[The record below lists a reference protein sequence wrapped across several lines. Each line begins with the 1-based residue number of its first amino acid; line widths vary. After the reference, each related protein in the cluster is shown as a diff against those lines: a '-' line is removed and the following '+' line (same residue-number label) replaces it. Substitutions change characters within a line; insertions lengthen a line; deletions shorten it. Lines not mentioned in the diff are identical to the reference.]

1 LADVFPFRAIWF
13 PTHTAGVAHW
23 SSESVEPLSRFC
35 TAGTASQDNT
45 PWPQESPDE
54 KEGLF
59 IYRQDFKTEAGLDKS
74 RLGLIG
80 LLDCAG
86 DAKIYTTQDTEPF
99 GVEACI
105 EGITKTG
112 VQESPVIAGVEDV
125 HFELEK
131 LLERGMASNRPPD
144 VELEPSEGEH
154 RIWKI
159 EDPTLIEDVRAF
171 FRGKD
176 CFLLDGLHTYRAL
189 RRLCDREG
197 SGQEKGGP
205 DAPAPLCPM
214 TMFLN
219 YLDFGVNFRGVSVLI
234 KEMADFSINDLA
246 LRMNTLFD
254 IKTYP
259 FDGPSAL
266 PRALTDFREDLR
278 VEGFTDRVVGGCF
291 RGLDQFFLFT
301 LRNDADA
308 EKVFLPDVRGLARG
322 FDSTVLRRVIL
333 ERYIRPVESGCESLE
348 YTWSPE
354 EAIAAVRAGKFQA
367 AFLLNPPNKRKLLR
381 LARDGLRLPPGA
393 ARLEPPVHKRLVMKK
408 VSCGGV

>member
-1 LADVFPFRAIWF
+1 MADVLPFRAIWY
-13 PTHTAGVAHW
+13 PNRSSGPADW
-23 SSESVEPLSRFC
+23 SSESIEPLSSFC
-35 TAGTASQDNT
+35 AGGAAARDRV
-45 PWPQESPDE
+45 PWPQQPPDE

-59 IYRQDFKTEAGLDKS
+59 IYRQDFRTEAGLDKS

-80 LLDCAG
+80 LLDGAS
-86 DAKIYTTQDTEPF
+86 DAKIFATQDTEPF
-99 GVEACI
+99 GVEECI
-105 EGITKTG
+105 AGITKTG
-112 VQESPVIAGVEDV
+112 IQESPVIAGVEDT

-131 LLERGMASNRPPD
+131 LLDRGMAADRPPD
-144 VELEPSEGEH
+144 VELESSEGEH

-159 EDPTLIEDVRAF
+159 EAPELIEDVRAF
-171 FRGKD
+171 FRGKE

-189 RRLCDREG
+189 RRLGDREG
-197 SGQEKGGP
+197 QGRKKGGP

-219 YLDFGVNFRGVSVLI
+219 YLDFGVNLRGVSVLI
-234 KEMADFSINDLA
+234 KKIADFSINDLA
-246 LRMNTLFD
+246 LRMNALFD

-278 VEGFTDRVVGGCF
+278 VQGFTERVVGACF
-291 RGLDQFFLFT
+291 HGLDQFFLFT

-308 EKVFLPDVRGLARG
+308 EKVFLPDVRGLERG

-333 ERYIRPVESGCESLE
+333 ERYVRPADPEQNSLE

-354 EAIAAVRAGKFQA
+354 EAIAAVRSGKFQA

-393 ARLEPPVHKRLVMKK
+393 ARLEPPVHKHLVMKS
-408 VSCGGV
+408 V